1 MEYLINIWK
10 RSQSTGTCCVWRGS
24 DRNEFERKKLE
35 IMKKIPP
42 FHHMARLSVFEKYV
56 IFSYADCADAYNS
69 WVNMDYFKRP
79 LAVRYM
85 KIEEVKKNAN
95 R

>member
-1 MEYLINIWK
+1 MEYIINLWR
-10 RSQSTGTCCVWRGS
+10 RSQSTGTSCVWRGS
-24 DRNEFERKKLE
+24 DRNEFERKKSE
-35 IMKKIPP
+35 IIQQIPP
-42 FHHMARLSVFEKYV
+42 FRKLCRISVFEKYV
-56 IFSYADCADAYNS
+56 IFSYADCVDAYNS
-69 WVNMDYFKRP
+69 WLNMDYFRRP